1 MNDEA
6 MMEKVK
12 SVLSE
17 KFELEQLYM
26 SKLLA
31 SFAVFALSRLG

>member
-1 MNDEA
+1 
-6 MMEKVK
+6 MEKVK

-26 SKLLA
+26 CKQIA
-31 SFAVFALSRLG
+31 HFAVFALSRLG